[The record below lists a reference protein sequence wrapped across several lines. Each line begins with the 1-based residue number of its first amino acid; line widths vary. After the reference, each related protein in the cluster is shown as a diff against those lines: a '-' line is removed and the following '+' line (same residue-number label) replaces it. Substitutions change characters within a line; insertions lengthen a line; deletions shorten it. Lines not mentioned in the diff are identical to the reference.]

1 MSKLRG
7 EVLKWR
13 GEAGSTRGEAGGTK
27 REAGGARGARLE
39 TTRPMQRASQRRARL
54 ELAADAWVSHSTR
67 QAVPEAPTRSNRE
80 LLGGGDLV

>member
-13 GEAGSTRGEAGGTK
+13 GDAGSTRGEAGGTK

-54 ELAADAWVSHSTR
+54 KTDDAGQGQMR
-67 QAVPEAPTRSNRE
+67 MEGARE
-80 LLGGGDLV
+80 GT